1 MNLEAFQNRVLPAKN
16 KLFRFAFKMLANEDE
31 AKDVV
36 QEVLIKVWNGREQMD
51 QVQNWEAWCMRI
63 TKNLSL
69 DRIRAIRRRGTDPI
83 QEGFDVRNETLS
95 PHETTE
101 IKESMARINQMIAA
115 LPEKQRQV
123 IHLRDIEGYSYNE
136 ICEIL
141 ELDMNQ
147 VKVNLFRA
155 RSAILDKGRARTG
168 YYNRRAAS
176 RSRQPYGA
184 TRDAHVSPWRGASRQ
199 TWTTD
204 RDVAGTGVATWS
216 TPNLMRRLAE
226 AANDEV

>member
-1 MNLEAFQNRVLPAKN
+1 MPAKN
-16 KLFRFAFKMLANEDE
+16 KLFRFALRFLGNEEE

-36 QEVLIKVWNGREQMD
+36 QEVLIRVWKGREQMNE
-51 QVQNWEAWCMRI
+51 VQNWEAWCMRI

-69 DRIRAIRRRGTDPI
+69 DRIRAMTRKQTHPI
-83 QEGFDVRNETLS
+83 EDGYSVRQDTLS
-95 PHETTE
+95 PHESTE
-101 IKESMARINQMIAA
+101 LRESMNRISQFIAA

-155 RSAILDKGRARTG
+155 RNAVREKLTKINA
-168 YYNRRAAS
+168 
-176 RSRQPYGA
+176 YG
-184 TRDAHVSPWRGASRQ
+184 
-199 TWTTD
+199 
-204 RDVAGTGVATWS
+204 
-216 TPNLMRRLAE
+216 L
-226 AANDEV
+226 